1 MDEYLKNRD
10 RWDQMKRAG
19 TSADQAAARSKAIA
33 DMAEQNKEKLRSAG
47 MSASEAKTQGMAQA
61 QKTAAGMDVLHSP
74 DLSAGGSASG
84 TTGLG
89 DKGVNRSIG
98 SNWGQGQ
105 DESGVGKRVR
115 TMDESA
121 KSVPE
126 SERATTKMNVKLKRC
141 P

>member
-1 MDEYLKNRD
+1 
-10 RWDQMKRAG
+10 
-19 TSADQAAARSKAIA
+19 
-33 DMAEQNKEKLRSAG
+33 
-47 MSASEAKTQGMAQA
+47 MAQA

-74 DLSAGGSASG
+74 DLSAGGSPSG

-105 DESGVGKRVR
+105 DESGVGKCVR

-121 KSVPE
+121 RSVPQ